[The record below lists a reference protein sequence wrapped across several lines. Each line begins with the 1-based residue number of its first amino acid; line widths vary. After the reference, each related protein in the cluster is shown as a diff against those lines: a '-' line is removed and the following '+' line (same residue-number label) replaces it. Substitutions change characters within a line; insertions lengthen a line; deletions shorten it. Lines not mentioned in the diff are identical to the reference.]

1 MMDAYSD
8 IDMPSASERTKDL
21 INYAIK
27 IGIVSPNINQEAER
41 ITLETPDY
49 SMTGYCSYGRFEEQS
64 KMRKVFG
71 KD

>member
-1 MMDAYSD
+1 MDHYSD

-21 INYAIK
+21 IKYAIK
-27 IGIVSPNINQEAER
+27 IGIVSPNIDKEAER

-49 SMTGYCSYGRFEEQS
+49 SMTGYCAYGRFEEQS